1 MVLLE
6 VWLLLLYPLGFI
18 LALLAV
24 LELAALLQLLF
35 RLKLTRFWLLL
46 ILLLPLKTLA
56 TPVVPQFRSGSST
69 QSSTSQ
75 SVVNEV
81 ISSHQYNTGFSYS
94 ASGHNIESADLNGY
108 INPSTVAGTTQTLNG
123 VQFSWTSP
131 ELEAVPRWKIV
142 NAGQSFSLVESL
154 QGAGLSNVTTINR
167 TITTTTTT
175 ETTSVFGQ

>member
-1 MVLLE
+1 MHLVLE
-6 VWLLLLYPLGFI
+6 Q
-18 LALLAV
+18 AV
-24 LELAALLQLLF
+24 LPQLQS

-46 ILLLPLKTLA
+46 ILLLPLRTLA

-81 ISSHQYNTGFSYS
+81 ISSHQYNSGFSYS
-94 ASGHNIESADLNGY
+94 ASGHNIESADVDGY
-108 INPSTVAGTTQTLNG
+108 INPSTVVSETQTLGG

-154 QGAGLSNVTTINR
+154 QGAGLSNVTTITR
-167 TITTTTTT
+167 TINTTTTT

>member
-1 MVLLE
+1 MTRLFWIVLL
-6 VWLLLLYPLGFI
+6 
-18 LALLAV
+18 ALPI
-24 LELAALLQLLF
+24 
-35 RLKLTRFWLLL
+35 R
-46 ILLLPLKTLA
+46 TLA

-69 QSSTSQ
+69 MSSTSQ
-75 SVVNEV
+75 SVINET
-81 ISSHQYNTGFSYS
+81 ITSHPYNSGFSYS

-108 INPSTVAGTTQTLNG
+108 INPATTSETTQTLNG

-131 ELEAVPRWKIV
+131 TLEDVPRWKIV

>member
-1 MVLLE
+1 M
-6 VWLLLLYPLGFI
+6 GFI
-18 LALLAV
+18 LALEHLV
-24 LELAALLQLLF
+24 LVLAALLQLLF

-46 ILLLPLKTLA
+46 ILLLPLRTLA

-108 INPSTVAGTTQTLNG
+108 INPSTVAGTTQTLSG

>member
-1 MVLLE
+1 MHLVL
-6 VWLLLLYPLGFI
+6 V
-18 LALLAV
+18 
-24 LELAALLQLLF
+24 LAALPQLLF

-81 ISSHQYNTGFSYS
+81 ISSHQYNSGFSYS
-94 ASGHNIESADLNGY
+94 ASGHNIESADVDGY
-108 INPSTVAGTTQTLNG
+108 INPSTVVSETQTLGG

-154 QGAGLSNVTTINR
+154 QGAGLSNVTTITR
-167 TITTTTTT
+167 TINTTTTT

>member
-1 MVLLE
+1 VLLDL
-6 VWLLLLYPLGFI
+6 V
-18 LALLAV
+18 
-24 LELAALLQLLF
+24 LAAPPQLQS

-46 ILLLPLKTLA
+46 ILLLPLRTLA
-56 TPVVPQFRSGSST
+56 TPIVPQFRSGSST

-75 SVVNEV
+75 SVINET
-81 ISSHQYNTGFSYS
+81 ITSHQYNSGFSYS
-94 ASGHNIESADLNGY
+94 ASGHNIESADVNGY
-108 INPSTVAGTTQTLNG
+108 INPSTVAGETQTLGG

-131 ELEAVPRWKIV
+131 SLEAVPRWRIK

-154 QGAGLSNVTTINR
+154 QGAGLANVTTINR

>member
-1 MVLLE
+1 MHLVL
-6 VWLLLLYPLGFI
+6 V
-18 LALLAV
+18 
-24 LELAALLQLLF
+24 LAALPQQQS
-35 RLKLTRFWLLL
+35 RLKLTKFWLLL
-46 ILLLPLKTLA
+46 ILLLPLRTLA

-123 VQFSWTSP
+123 VQFNWTSP

-167 TITTTTTT
+167 TISTTTTT

>member
-1 MVLLE
+1 M
-6 VWLLLLYPLGFI
+6 
-18 LALLAV
+18 ALV
-24 LELAALLQLLF
+24 QVVLLQLLF
-35 RLKLTRFWLLL
+35 KSKLTRLWLLV
-46 ILLLPLKTLA
+46 LLVLPVRTLA
-56 TPVVPQFRSGSST
+56 TPVVPQFKSGSST
-69 QSSTSQ
+69 MSSTSQ
-75 SVVNEV
+75 SVINET
-81 ISSHQYNTGFSYS
+81 ITSHQYYSGFSYS

-108 INPSTVAGTTQTLNG
+108 INPSTVAGETQTVGG

-131 ELEAVPRWKIV
+131 ELEAIPKWKIV

>member
-81 ISSHQYNTGFSYS
+81 ITSHQYNTGFSYS

-131 ELEAVPRWKIV
+131 ELEAIPKWKIV
-142 NAGQSFSLVESL
+142 NAGQSFSLIESL